1 MDSVYRDGDNSD
13 LAYHLDAKIIG
24 YQFAV
29 TVIAHNS
36 SSIRGPVS
44 NWVIAFCRDPAP
56 VDGLPVYY
64 PRGVAPKP
72 REEEGIAVQARSIL
86 EDVANILYFAEAG

>member
-1 MDSVYRDGDNSD
+1 MDSVYRDGNNSD

-29 TVIAHNS
+29 TEIAHSS

-56 VDGLPVYY
+56 DGIPVYY
-64 PRGVAPKP
+64 PRDLVPKP
-72 REEEGIAVQARSIL
+72 KEEEGIAVQARSIL
-86 EDVANILYFAEAG
+86 EAVTNML